1 MILISNNST
10 MKCIITTG
18 SLIALLFSARAQI
31 APGAEIPASLNHLS
45 YNGNGR
51 LTVKTG
57 GQTYTDAARTDDYKL
72 PDIMGALTGTATGIL
87 LDLNRPGYNG
97 TVAYGPL
104 DETAE
109 YPAIAFLPRDVK
121 ISDGKALL
129 EMKKTFTKATDYF
142 HLADAGKGILG
153 YRIIDSLGRIIYEG
167 RIAFEGKGPY
177 QVVPTITQG
186 PMVNTVEPTR
196 FVLAYETQVALK
208 TTVTIDGRTFS
219 DDQETTRHELAITGL
234 KPATE
239 YQYTIAYGERTV
251 SHKML
256 TAPAEGSR
264 QPFTFAFAS
273 ANRATTGGGERDFG
287 GTNYQHTRAVMAAAI
302 MKKAVFLQC
311 TGDITNGANT
321 SSGGHLMEYA
331 NFKRALEPFW
341 SKIPVYVGVGD
352 HETNKTTLRNEDPAN
367 RGYSVELFPYADASG
382 EATFA
387 RAFVNPTNGPL
398 SEDGA
403 SYDPNP
409 NQTDFPTYKENVYY
423 YTYGNVAM
431 IVLNTEYWESKTP
444 AVTGGC
450 PEGYIMDQ
458 QMKWL
463 KETMQSMENNP
474 NIDHIFVNV
483 HGAVFPNGD
492 HLSDAMYWNGDNTS
506 RAVVAGVPVPKG
518 AIERRDEILDVCVNK
533 SKKFLAFIS
542 GDEHNFSF
550 LEVTPET
557 HIYNND
563 YAGPKIRISRPFY
576 NINNGGGG
584 SAPYAMLKSPWSES
598 FKYFTPPPSVALIT
612 VKGKN
617 VVLNA
622 VRAETLEPICQDI
635 QLR

>member
-1 MILISNNST
+1 

-18 SLIALLFSARAQI
+18 SLLAMLFTARAQI

-57 GQTYTDAARTDDYKL
+57 GQTYTDAARTDDYKM

-121 ISDGKALL
+121 IIDGKALL

-167 RIAFEGKGPY
+167 RVAFEGKGPY

-264 QPFTFAFAS
+264 QSFTFAFAS

-287 GTNYQHTRAVMAAAI
+287 GTNYQHSRAVMAAAM

-311 TGDITNGANT
+311 TGDITTGANT
-321 SSGGHLMEYA
+321 SAGGHLMEYA

-352 HETNKTTLRNEDPAN
+352 HETNKTTLRSDDPAN
-367 RGYSVELFPYADASG
+367 RGYSVEVFPYADASG

-423 YTYGNVAM
+423 YTYGNVGM

-463 KETMQSMENNP
+463 KETMQSMESNP

-557 HIYNND
+557 SIYNAD
-563 YAGPKIRISRPFY
+563 YAGTKIRISRPFY

-584 SAPYAMLKSPWSES
+584 SAPYAMLKSPWSAS

-622 VRAETLEPICQDI
+622 VRAETLEPICQDV

>member
-1 MILISNNST
+1 M
-10 MKCIITTG
+10 
-18 SLIALLFSARAQI
+18 LFTARAQI

-57 GQTYTDAARTDDYKL
+57 GQTYTDAARTDDYKM

-121 ISDGKALL
+121 IIDGKALL

-167 RIAFEGKGPY
+167 RVAFEGKGPY

-264 QPFTFAFAS
+264 QSFTFAFAS

-287 GTNYQHTRAVMAAAI
+287 GTNYQHSRAVMAAAM

-311 TGDITNGANT
+311 TGDITTGANT
-321 SSGGHLMEYA
+321 SAGGHLMEYA

-352 HETNKTTLRNEDPAN
+352 HETNKTTLRSDDPAN
-367 RGYSVELFPYADASG
+367 RGYSVEVFPYADASG

-387 RAFVNPTNGPL
+387 RAFGNPTNGPL

-463 KETMQSMENNP
+463 KETMQSMESNP

-557 HIYNND
+557 SIYNAD
-563 YAGPKIRISRPFY
+563 YAGTKIRISRPFY

-584 SAPYAMLKSPWSES
+584 SAPYAMLKSPWSAS

-622 VRAETLEPICQDI
+622 VRAETLEPICQDV

>member
-1 MILISNNST
+1 
-10 MKCIITTG
+10 MKYLTLTG
-18 SLIALLFSARAQI
+18 SLLATLLSAQAQI
-31 APGAEIPASLNHLS
+31 APGAEIPASLNHLTYDAS
-45 YNGNGR
+45 NR
-51 LTVKTG
+51 LTVQTG
-57 GQTYTDAARTDDYKL
+57 GQTFTDTRKEDDYKL
-72 PDIMGALTGTATGIL
+72 PGIMGVLTGTETGIL
-87 LDLNRPGYNG
+87 LNLHRPGFNG

-109 YPAIAFLPRDVK
+109 YPAIAFLPRDAR

-142 HLADAGKGILG
+142 HLADQGKGILG
-153 YRIIDSLGRIIYEG
+153 YRIIDSTGRIIYEG
-167 RIAFEGKGPY
+167 RTAFEGKGPY

-186 PMVNTVEPTR
+186 PMVNTVEPNQ
-196 FVLAYETQVALK
+196 FVLAYETQVAIK
-208 TTVTIDGRTFS
+208 TTVTVDGRTFS
-219 DDQETTRHELAITGL
+219 DDRESTRHELPITGL
-234 KPATE
+234 KPSTE
-239 YQYTIAYGERTV
+239 YTYTITYGARTE
-251 SHKML
+251 SHKMT
-256 TAPAEGSR
+256 TAPAKGSR

-287 GTNYQHTRAVMAAAI
+287 GTNYQHTRAVMAAA
-302 MKKAVFLQC
+302 MMNKAAFLQC
-311 TGDITNGANT
+311 TGDFTNGANT
-321 SSGGHLMEYA
+321 SEGGHLMEYA

-341 SKIPVYVGVGD
+341 SRIPVYVGMGD
-352 HETNKTTLRNEDPAN
+352 HETNKTTLRNQDPNN
-367 RGYSVELFPYADASG
+367 RGYSVELFPYAEVSG

-387 RAFVNPTNGPL
+387 KAFVNPANGPQ

-403 SYDPNP
+403 AYDPNP
-409 NQTDFPTYKENVYY
+409 NQMDFPTYKENVYS
-423 YTYGNVAM
+423 YTYGNIAM

-463 KETMQSMENNP
+463 RETVQHMENDP
-474 NIDHIFVNV
+474 DIDHIFVNI

-492 HLSDAMYWNGDNTS
+492 HLTDAMYWSGDNTS
-506 RAVVAGVPVPKG
+506 RAVVAGVGLPKG
-518 AIERRDEILDVCVNK
+518 AIERRDEIIDACVNK

-550 LEVTPET
+550 LEVTPAT
-557 HIYNND
+557 PIYKD
-563 YAGPKIRISRPFY
+563 GYTGPKIRISRPFY

-584 SAPYAMLKSPWSES
+584 AAPYAMLKSPWSGL

-612 VKGKN
+612 VSGKK
-617 VVLNA
+617 VVLKA
-622 VRAETLEPICQDI
+622 VHAETLEPICQDI

>member
-1 MILISNNST
+1 

-18 SLIALLFSARAQI
+18 GLLAMLFAAQAQI

-45 YNGNGR
+45 YDGNGR
-51 LTVKTG
+51 LTVKAG
-57 GQTYTDAARTDDYKL
+57 GHTYTDAARTDDYKL
-72 PDIMGALTGTATGIL
+72 PDIMGVLTGTETGIL
-87 LDLNRPGYNG
+87 LDLNRPGFKG
-97 TVAYGPL
+97 TLAYGPL

-109 YPAIAFLPRDVK
+109 YPAIAFLPRDVN
-121 ISDGKALL
+121 IRDGKAIL
-129 EMKKTFTKATDYF
+129 EIKKTFTRATDYF

-153 YRIIDSLGRIIYEG
+153 YRILDSVGRIIYEG
-167 RIAFEGKGPY
+167 RVAFEGKGPY
-177 QVVPTITQG
+177 QVVPTIIQG

-196 FVLAYETQVALK
+196 FVLAYETQVALR
-208 TTVTIDGRTFS
+208 TTVTIDGRNFS
-219 DDQETTRHELAITGL
+219 DDQETTRHELVITGL
-234 KPATE
+234 KPSTE
-239 YQYTIAYGERTV
+239 YRYTITYGARTE
-251 SHKML
+251 SHKMV
-256 TAPAEGSR
+256 TAPSEGSR

-287 GTNYQHTRAVMAAAI
+287 GTNYQHTRAVMAAA
-302 MKKAVFLQC
+302 MMHKAVFLQC
-311 TGDITNGANT
+311 TGDITTGANN
-321 SSGGHLMEYA
+321 SVGGHMMEYA

-367 RGYSVELFPYADASG
+367 KGYSVELFPYAEVSG

-387 RAFVNPTNGPL
+387 RAFVNPANGPQ

-403 SYDPNP
+403 AYDPNP
-409 NQTDFPTYKENVYY
+409 NQSDFPTYKENVYY
-423 YTYGNVAM
+423 YTYGNIAM
-431 IVLNTEYWESKTP
+431 IVLNTEYWGSKVP

-463 KETMQSMENNP
+463 KETMQLLENNS

-492 HLSDAMYWNGDNTS
+492 HLADAMYWNGDNTS
-506 RAVVAGVPVPKG
+506 RAVVAGVPLPKG
-518 AIERRDEILDVCVNK
+518 TIERRDEILDVCVNK
-533 SKKFLAFIS
+533 SRKFLAFIS

-557 HIYNND
+557 PIYKDD

-576 NINNGGGG
+576 NINNGGAG
-584 SAPYAMLKSPWSES
+584 SAPYAMLKSPWSGS

>member
-1 MILISNNST
+1 
-10 MKCIITTG
+10 MKCIFLTAG
-18 SLIALLFSARAQI
+18 LLATLFAARAQI
-31 APGAEIPASLNHLS
+31 TPGAEIPASLNHLS
-45 YNGNGR
+45 YDANGR
-51 LTVKTG
+51 LTVQSG
-57 GQTYTDAARTDDYKL
+57 GQTFTDGAKTDDYQM
-72 PDIMGALTGTATGIL
+72 PAIMGVLTGSETGIL
-87 LDLNRPGYNG
+87 LDLNRPGFNG

-109 YPAIAFLPRDVK
+109 YPAIAFLPRDVR

-129 EMKKTFTKATDYF
+129 EMKKTFTRATDYF
-142 HLADAGKGILG
+142 HLADRGNGILG
-153 YRIIDSLGRIIYEG
+153 YRIIDSSGRIVYEG

-177 QVVPTITQG
+177 RVVPTITQG
-186 PMVNTVEPTR
+186 PMVNTVEPAG
-196 FVLAYETQVALK
+196 FVLAYETQVPLK
-208 TTVTIDGRTFS
+208 TTVTVDGRTFS
-219 DDQETTRHELAITGL
+219 DDAEVTRHELSITGL
-234 KPATE
+234 KPSTE
-239 YQYTIAYGERTV
+239 YTYTITYGARTE
-251 SHKML
+251 SHKMT
-256 TAPAEGSR
+256 TAPVEGNR

-287 GTNYQHTRAVMAAAI
+287 GINYQHTRAVMAAA
-302 MKKAVFLQC
+302 MQHNAVFLQC
-311 TGDITNGANT
+311 TGDITTGANP
-321 SSGGHLMEYA
+321 SVGGHLMEYA

-341 SKIPVYVGVGD
+341 SRIPVYVGMGD
-352 HETNKTTLRNEDPAN
+352 HETNKTTLRNDDPAN
-367 RGYSVELFPYADASG
+367 RGYSVELFPYAEVSG

-387 RAFVNPTNGPL
+387 RAFVNPANGPQ

-403 SYDPNP
+403 AYDPNP
-409 NQTDFPTYKENVYY
+409 GEMDFPTYKENVYY
-423 YTYGNVAM
+423 YTYGNIAM

-463 KETMQSMENNP
+463 RETVQRMENDP

-492 HLSDAMYWNGDNTS
+492 HLTDAMYWSGDNTS
-506 RAVVAGVPVPKG
+506 RAVVAGVPLPKG

-533 SKKFLAFIS
+533 SRKFLAFLS

-550 LEVTPET
+550 LQVTPET
-557 HIYNND
+557 PIYKD
-563 YAGPKIRISRPFY
+563 GYTGPRIRISRPFY
-576 NINNGGGG
+576 NINDGGGG
-584 SAPYAMLKSPWSES
+584 SAPYALLKSPWSGS
-598 FKYFTPPPSVALIT
+598 FKYFTAPPTVALIT
-612 VKGKN
+612 VRGKN